1 MHGKCVEGTCSA
13 PALSCQRLAHPLVGL
28 RGFEPLHQYISQVG
42 RQVDFQMS
50 SDDDVCVANLLGEG
64 VRVRVARREL
74 LHLAQLEEKGDIF
87 GREFGLR
94 VLQQIIAA
102 KVVLEHFILRGSGSQ
117 RATISG
123 LLDHC
128 QGVQVRL
135 GARVEYTRWRSQV
148 AWRPPLSSLLQDHT
162 VECPRALAPAAR
174 ESHVASRLWHVGLV
188 QSRGHGP
195 GLVTCVSVAD
205 YQRSPSRHCSPVRRS
220 LL

>member
-1 MHGKCVEGTCSA
+1 MHGKCTEGTCSA

-28 RGFEPLHQYISQVG
+28 RGFEPLNQFISQVG

-74 LHLAQLEEKGDIF
+74 LHLAQLEEEGDIF

-135 GARVEYTRWRSQV
+135 GARVGIYEV
-148 AWRPPLSSLLQDHT
+148 ALTSCMAS
-162 VECPRALAPAAR
+162 ASFLAAAGSYRRMSTGSGSGGKR
-174 ESHVASRLWHVGLV
+174 ESCRESTVACWP
-188 QSRGHGP
+188 GP
-195 GLVTCVSVAD
+195 EPRPWTGPRD
-205 YQRSPSRHCSPVRRS
+205 VRVCG
-220 LL
+220 